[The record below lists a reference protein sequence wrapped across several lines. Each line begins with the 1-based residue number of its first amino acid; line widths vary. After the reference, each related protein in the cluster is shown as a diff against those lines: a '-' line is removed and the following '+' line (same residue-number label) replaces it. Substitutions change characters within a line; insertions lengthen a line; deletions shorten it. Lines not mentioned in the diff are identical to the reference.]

1 MRRLDN
7 ATIRERDTTNPQTN
21 PHIKYTYPPPPP
33 PLIITK
39 THLKRNPPKNTSL
52 Q

>member
-21 PHIKYTYPPPPP
+21 PHIKYTYPPP
-33 PLIITK
+33 TSSNNNK
-39 THLKRNPPKNTSL
+39 NPP
-52 Q
+52 